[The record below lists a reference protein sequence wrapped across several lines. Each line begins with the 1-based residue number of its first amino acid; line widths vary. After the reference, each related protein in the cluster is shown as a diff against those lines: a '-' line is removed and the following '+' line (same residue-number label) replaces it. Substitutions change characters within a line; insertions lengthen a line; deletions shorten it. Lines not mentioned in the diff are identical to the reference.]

1 MEQFDGVGITE
12 FHEMW
17 HAKQADNFKG
27 KEWIFTDDNRN
38 EYIQQL
44 RKDCKPKVDNLGIT
58 GNNLRGISNCHP
70 LHMHQETG
78 MKWKLNTRLIIEKD
92 SALCLEC
99 RKGLFI

>member
-1 MEQFDGVGITE
+1 MKQFDGVGITE

-27 KEWIFTDDNRN
+27 KGWIFTDDNRN

-58 GNNLRGISNCHP
+58 GNTVRGISNYASSSYASGNWDEVEAEY
-70 LHMHQETG
+70 QAY
-78 MKWKLNTRLIIEKD
+78 
-92 SALCLEC
+92 SYY
-99 RKGLFI
+99 RKG

>member
-58 GNNLRGISNCHP
+58 GNNVRGISNYASSSYASGNWDEVEAEY
-70 LHMHQETG
+70 Q
-78 MKWKLNTRLIIEKD
+78 
-92 SALCLEC
+92 AYY
-99 RKGLFI
+99 RKG

>member
-1 MEQFDGVGITE
+1 MYYSSDIVNRQGIEQFGGVGITE

-27 KEWIFTDDNRN
+27 KGWIFTDDNRN

-58 GNNLRGISNCHP
+58 DDNVGEISEYAKVSYGKEAWDEVEAEYHAVN
-70 LHMHQETG
+70 
-78 MKWKLNTRLIIEKD
+78 
-92 SALCLEC
+92 
-99 RKGLFI
+99 RKG